1 MRATYWREACAKPAG
16 ACALPASSSTRPPGI
31 TFWAEK
37 FDRELED
44 IFDLQDEITRQI
56 VATIEPEVAK
66 AEQQRSLSKKA
77 VNLDAWDYY
86 QRGMAQLNEFTK
98 RGNTQVRTLFEQALA
113 ADNNYGPAQA
123 GISLSHTRDLL
134 LEFTDDRAH
143 SSQLSF
149 ETAQAAV
156 AADPADSFAHLMLAV
171 SHMWPGRFDM
181 ATAEAERAV
190 ALNPS
195 SAFAHG
201 ILGTALDN
209 DGRSSEGTG
218 EIELALKLSPRDPQN
233 HIFINTLA
241 RAHLNAR
248 DYEAAAHWAEEAIR
262 QKPDFPHA
270 HYLLASA
277 AGHLGRHDQA
287 RAALG
292 ECERAQPGFVERRQ
306 GWQSYRDPEDNEHI
320 HAGVRMAQGEPS

>member
-1 MRATYWREACAKPAG
+1 
-16 ACALPASSSTRPPGI
+16 
-31 TFWAEK
+31 
-37 FDRELED
+37 
-44 IFDLQDEITRQI
+44 
-56 VATIEPEVAK
+56 
-66 AEQQRSLSKKA
+66 
-77 VNLDAWDYY
+77 
-86 QRGMAQLNEFTK
+86 
-98 RGNTQVRTLFEQALA
+98 
-113 ADNNYGPAQA
+113 
-123 GISLSHTRDLL
+123 
-134 LEFTDDRAH
+134 
-143 SSQLSF
+143 
-149 ETAQAAV
+149 
-156 AADPADSFAHLMLAV
+156 MLAV
-171 SHMWPGRFDM
+171 SHMWPGRFDL

-306 GWQSYRDPEDNEHI
+306 GWQPYRVNALI
-320 HAGVRMAQGEPS
+320 YYQA